1 MYARVPA
8 SSANLGPGFDSLAV
22 ALELYLEVTLE
33 LADSF
38 EISSEGFGA
47 GLYDN
52 EDHLAVQ
59 VAASILGH
67 KNFKMHVN
75 SDIPLSRGLGSSASL
90 ALAAAAAAGADD
102 PLAVASAL
110 DGHAENAAASMF
122 GGLVIASFSERDGVI
137 ARSLPLDEAW
147 RFVVVVPEQE
157 LLTSEARRVLPSKI
171 SFEDAVSNLNA
182 LGLLIAG
189 LADHRNF
196 VPSAM
201 DDYLHQPYRM
211 PLLSFAQP
219 LLDRLLEAGAA
230 GSCWSGAGS
239 AMLGLATSSTASDV
253 DAAAQEF
260 LIKNGVPGTV
270 LTLKADLG
278 GLVTR

>member
-1 MYARVPA
+1 V
-8 SSANLGPGFDSLAV
+8 
-22 ALELYLEVTLE
+22 
-33 LADSF
+33 
-38 EISSEGFGA
+38 
-47 GLYDN
+47 
-52 EDHLAVQ
+52 
-59 VAASILGH
+59 
-67 KNFKMHVN
+67 HVN
-75 SDIPLSRGLGSSASL
+75 SEIPLSRGLGSSASL

-171 SFEDAVSNLNA
+171 AFEDAVNNLNA

-189 LADHRNF
+189 LADHRCF

-211 PLLSFAQP
+211 PLL
-219 LLDRLLEAGAA
+219 
-230 GSCWSGAGS
+230 
-239 AMLGLATSSTASDV
+239 
-253 DAAAQEF
+253 
-260 LIKNGVPGTV
+260 
-270 LTLKADLG
+270 
-278 GLVTR
+278 